1 MGALGQPTEGLPVAQ
16 LEVIDYSRLL
26 ANDTQEVQ
34 RLLSACTQ
42 EGFFYLDLS
51 RGDSRVLPQVDRVY
65 AFMEEWLGQSHEEK
79 MKNYQTNYTDG

>member
-1 MGALGQPTEGLPVAQ
+1 MEDLPVAQ
-16 LEVIDYSRLL
+16 LDVIDYSRLL
-26 ANDTQEVQ
+26 KNDSQEVQ
-34 RLLSACTQ
+34 RLLRACTQ

-51 RGDSRVLPQVDRVY
+51 GGDSRVLPQVDQVY